1 MRWPHFCSHPL
12 LERMLLRV
20 QITLRQIFSV
30 IISLISA
37 VLLCGEGVCVYISKL
52 FSQNCILC
60 LRQGGIVIIQ
70 FVTMSLLRY
79 LSRFTIFACTLRWS
93 LTVMQLAAFLIKRV
107 FGGCIYW
114 RLGGSDQCRSGRRD
128 VDDTCC
134 VFLGVSFVS
143 SLAVGS
149 LDAVYSVLD
158 VVDWVVTCSSDR
170 MLCVVYL
177 PQLSDQL

>member
-1 MRWPHFCSHPL
+1 MSCNYLGLCRHFRRIHIADCSWLKHKPLQYLQRANVSNSRLMRWPHFCSHPL

-20 QITLRQIFSV
+20 QITLKQIFSV

-93 LTVMQLAAFLIKRV
+93 LAVM
-107 FGGCIYW
+107 
-114 RLGGSDQCRSGRRD
+114 
-128 VDDTCC
+128 
-134 VFLGVSFVS
+134 
-143 SLAVGS
+143 
-149 LDAVYSVLD
+149 
-158 VVDWVVTCSSDR
+158 
-170 MLCVVYL
+170 
-177 PQLSDQL
+177 